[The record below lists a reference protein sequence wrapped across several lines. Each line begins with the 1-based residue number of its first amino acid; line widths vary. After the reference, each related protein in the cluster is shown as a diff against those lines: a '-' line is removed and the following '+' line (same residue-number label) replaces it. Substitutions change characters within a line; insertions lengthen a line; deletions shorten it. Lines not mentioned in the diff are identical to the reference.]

1 MISKEE
7 LIELIKEKYGKI
19 DNYGCY
25 TDNGEWL
32 STQEIVDCINECE
45 EYQ

>member
-7 LIELIKEKYGKI
+7 LIELLIEKYGEI

-32 STQEIVDCINECE
+32 GIQEIVNCINECE
-45 EYQ
+45 EY

>member
-7 LIELIKEKYGKI
+7 LIERITEKYGEI
-19 DNYGCY
+19 NNRGCY
-25 TDNGEWL
+25 TTNGTWL

-45 EYQ
+45 EY